1 MQTVIENNQ
10 SQAIDEIVNNRFY
23 NLIVGLSHAQ
33 EAAGVDVDGKV
44 KAEHSEQF
52 NARRALLRV
61 EKLAKRDMELNKR
74 SEQNFIDGIQT
85 RVNDVVCERLIERL
99 RDIDDL
105 YFKLLN
111 LHDSLPSLLDTLSV
125 KAASIARLEPLVAE
139 IGWLATD
146 LLKLVNTPKYR
157 KTDRLGKVV
166 VVENLRMALS
176 FLGIE
181 NLKMLIPA
189 KVMRR
194 AIPQIT
200 DPYPAFKTKI
210 WEHTLGSALACQR
223 IAMLSKVNPSNAFTL
238 GMFHE
243 FGKLIVAKL
252 YFRIFEEVHREALEE
267 AHNEVKREE
276 YAALQKIGPTSDY
289 LLGLMWEHS
298 TQISARII
306 QHMQMKRV
314 FIHGAMDEY
323 AKKVP
328 IKEMTPLA
336 RVLLQGQAYSKFTML
351 KRYKLINTEE
361 AKGLLTTARISPAMM
376 QALKGSDLTRLNL
389 SMDEDE

>member
-1 MQTVIENNQ
+1 MQTVIENSQ
-10 SQAIDEIVNNRFY
+10 SQKIDETINNRFY

-33 EAAGVDVDGKV
+33 EVAGVDVDGKV
-44 KAEHSEQF
+44 KAEQSEQF

-111 LHDSLPSLLDTLSV
+111 LHDGLPSLLDTLSV

-139 IGWLATD
+139 MGWLATD

-210 WEHTLGSALACQR
+210 WEHSLGTALACQR
-223 IAMLSKVNPSNAFTL
+223 IAMLSKVNPSNAYTL

-267 AHNEVKREE
+267 AHNDVKREE

-298 TQISARII
+298 TQISSRII

-314 FIHGAMDEY
+314 FIHSSMEEY

-336 RVLLQGQAYSKFTML
+336 QVLLQGQAYSKFTML

-361 AKGLLTTARISPAMM
+361 AKALLTSARISPAMM

>member
-1 MQTVIENNQ
+1 MQTVSENNQ
-10 SQAIDEIVNNRFY
+10 SQAIDEIINNRFY

-33 EAAGVDVDGKV
+33 EVAGVEVDGKV
-44 KAEHSEQF
+44 KAEQSEQF

-74 SEQNFIDGIQT
+74 SEKNFIDSIQS
-85 RVNDVVCERLIERL
+85 RVNDVVCERMIERL
-99 RDIDDL
+99 NDTDHL

-111 LHDSLPSLLDTLSV
+111 LHDALPSLLEMLSL
-125 KAASIARLEPLVAE
+125 KAISIARLEPLVAE
-139 IGWLATD
+139 IGWLASD
-146 LLKLVNTPKYR
+146 LLKLVNTSKYR

-181 NLKMLIPA
+181 NLKILVPA

-210 WEHTLGSALACQR
+210 WEHSLGTALACQR
-223 IAMLSKVNPSNAFTL
+223 IAMLSKVNPGNAYML

-243 FGKLIVAKL
+243 FGKLIVTKL
-252 YFRIFEEVHREALEE
+252 YFRIFEEVLREALEKARDE
-267 AHNEVKREE
+267 IKHEE

-306 QHMQMKRV
+306 QHMQMKRIV
-314 FIHGAMDEY
+314 IHNSMEEY

-328 IKEMTPLA
+328 FNQMTPLA
-336 RVLLQGQAYSKFTML
+336 QVLLQGQAYSKFAML
-351 KRYKLINTEE
+351 KRYKLINTTE
-361 AKGLLTTARISPAMM
+361 AKGLLKAAHISPAIM

-389 SMDEDE
+389 SMDENE

>member
-1 MQTVIENNQ
+1 MQTVTENNQ
-10 SQAIDEIVNNRFY
+10 SQTIDEIVNNRFY

-44 KAEHSEQF
+44 KAEQSEQF

-74 SEQNFIDGIQT
+74 SELNFIEGIQT

-111 LHDSLPSLLDTLSV
+111 LHDVLPALLDSLSV
-125 KAASIARLEPLVAE
+125 KAASIAKLEPLVAQV
-139 IGWLATD
+139 GWLATD

-200 DPYPAFKTKI
+200 DPYPAFKAKI
-210 WEHTLGSALACQR
+210 WEHSLGTALACQR
-223 IAMLSKVNPSNAFTL
+223 IAMLSKVNPGNAYTL

-267 AHNEVKREE
+267 AHNDVKREE

-298 TQISARII
+298 TNISVRII

-314 FIHGAMDEY
+314 FIHSAMEEY
-323 AKKVP
+323 AKKVD

-336 RVLLQGQAYSKFTML
+336 QVLQQGQAYSKFTML

-361 AKGLLTTARISPAMM
+361 AKGLLTSSRISPAMM
-376 QALKGSDLTRLNL
+376 QALKGSDLSRLNL